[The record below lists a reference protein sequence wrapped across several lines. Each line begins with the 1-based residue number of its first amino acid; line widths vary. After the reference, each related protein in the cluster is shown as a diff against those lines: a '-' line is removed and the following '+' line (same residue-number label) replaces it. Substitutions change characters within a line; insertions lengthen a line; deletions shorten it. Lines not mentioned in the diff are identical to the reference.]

1 MALTQLKTSGIA
13 DDAVT
18 EDKIANA
25 INTARAANTAK
36 DLTALS
42 AANLTSG
49 TIPDARFPATLPATS
64 GANLTNVPVR
74 TNLIINGAMRV
85 AQRATSST
93 ASSYQTVDRWAVV
106 QSVQNAVTQA
116 QVDVASG
123 TTPYSLGFRKALK
136 VTNGDQSNGATAGS
150 IIYIRQFLE
159 AQDIAQSGWNYTS
172 SSSFITLSFW
182 IKSSVAQ
189 SFHGHLRSR
198 DGTSQRYPFQTGAL
212 TANTWTKIT
221 KVIPG
226 NSNVQFDTDTTANA
240 IDRGLDI
247 TIVPYMGTT
256 YSSSSTTFDQWQA
269 TATDNFAGTDMTTTW
284 FTTNDAT
291 LEITGV
297 QLEVGSTASSF
308 AHEPIAETL
317 RKCQRY
323 LYILDLGSFS
333 LVMNLQLWRLGYNTG
348 APHHYITWPVPMR
361 LAPSMTKDGASYSG
375 GGYTTNILL
384 GSAHSTAGIL
394 YGDTAALSGQC
405 LWHRVNN
412 VSGTILRYIF
422 SAEL

>member
-49 TIPDARFPATLPATS
+49 TIPDARFPATLPAAS
-64 GANLTNVPVR
+64 GTNLTNVPVKP
-74 TNLIINGAMRV
+74 NLVTNGAMLV
-85 AQRATSST
+85 AQRGTTST
-93 ASSYQTVDRWAVV
+93 ANGYGTVDAM
-106 QSVQNAVTQA
+106 QCLYSGTDEAPTQE

-123 TTPYSLGFRKALK
+123 TTPYSLGFRKAYK
-136 VTNGDQSNGATAGS
+136 ITNGNQTSGAGAADYLAFDTK
-150 IIYIRQFLE
+150 IE
-159 AQDIAQSGWNYTS
+159 AQDIANSGWNYTS

-189 SFHGHLRSR
+189 NFYGYLDVF
-198 DGTSQRYPFQTGAL
+198 DGTRHIYPIETGSL

-226 NSNVQFDTDTTANA
+226 NSNLQFDNNEALGFMFIMWPMIGTD
-240 IDRGLDI
+240 
-247 TIVPYMGTT
+247 Y
-256 YSSSSTTFDQWQA
+256 
-269 TATDNFAGTDMTTTW
+269 TDNSVSFNSWIPYVSSARFPDVTTTW
-284 FTTNDAT
+284 YTTNDAT
-291 LEITGV
+291 LEFTGI
-297 QLEVGSTASSF
+297 QLEVGSVATDF
-308 AHEPIAETL
+308 KHESYADTL